1 MNIYT
6 YVMAIGV
13 AHWTSDNKGQCLETN
28 EGSSVT
34 APACYLKRIS
44 RQPRERESIWSLMGW
59 LSQGAVIL
67 RVQQAEFTGQKT
79 ERKECTEEEI
89 WRPKAHPRQ
98 ALS

>member
-1 MNIYT
+1 MKWEI
-6 YVMAIGV
+6 
-13 AHWTSDNKGQCLETN
+13 NKVIP
-28 EGSSVT
+28 VT

-79 ERKECTEEEI
+79 DRKECTEEEL
-89 WRPKAHPRQ
+89 WRPKAHPRR
-98 ALS
+98 ALSRVLISTYA